1 MTSKYHSNH
10 IETTSKILYSQYFV
24 MRKENRARYIVS
36 HFNTIHTKL
45 LYWIES
51 SKRSCFNAGMVVGR
65 ASSSFFLDEIKIKF
79 FRFGIVY
86 WVENDVN

>member
-1 MTSKYHSNH
+1 
-10 IETTSKILYSQYFV
+10 
-24 MRKENRARYIVS
+24 
-36 HFNTIHTKL
+36 
-45 LYWIES
+45 
-51 SKRSCFNAGMVVGR
+51 MVVGR